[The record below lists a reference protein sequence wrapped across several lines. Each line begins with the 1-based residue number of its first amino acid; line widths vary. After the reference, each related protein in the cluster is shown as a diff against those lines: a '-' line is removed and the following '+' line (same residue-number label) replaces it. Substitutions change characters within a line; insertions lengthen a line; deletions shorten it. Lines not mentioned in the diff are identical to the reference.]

1 MNSLYMLKLQSRD
14 SYLTLKT
21 PDSSIQYLTF
31 KDVRMARKCKRYC
44 IEHKIKFGEWPMLD
58 LSKTKHK
65 VNTNMQQSTNDLDV
79 VDVEDVNQGD
89 LEIMMKQTNTS
100 AFYCLFFDSKF
111 NNGNTIDL
119 HITGQEM
126 EITYD
131 QLFYL
136 SHLEYILNKK

>member
-1 MNSLYMLKLQSRD
+1 MNSVHMLKLKDTD

-21 PDSSIQYLTF
+21 PSSSVQYLTF
-31 KDVRMARKCKRYC
+31 KDARMAQKCKRYC
-44 IEHKIKFGEWPMLD
+44 LEHKVRFGGWPMLD
-58 LSKTKHK
+58 LSKNKQK
-65 VNTNMQQSTNDLDV
+65 VANVTSASIDDKSAIDIEDLK
-79 VDVEDVNQGD
+79 EYE
-89 LEIMMKQTNTS
+89 LELIMKQTNTA

-111 NNGNTIDL
+111 NNNSSIDL
-119 HITGQEM
+119 HMTGQEM

>member
-1 MNSLYMLKLQSRD
+1 MLKLKSKD
-14 SYLTLKT
+14 SYLTMKT

-31 KDVRMARKCKRYC
+31 KDARMAQKCKRYC
-44 IEHKIKFGEWPMLD
+44 IEHKIKFGGWPMLD
-58 LSKTKHK
+58 LSKNKQK
-65 VNTNMQQSTNDLDV
+65 VALVGSRTDFDEDY
-79 VDVEDVNQGD
+79 VDIENVSQCD

-119 HITGQEM
+119 HMTGQEM